1 MNHPRHSS
9 ADDGIS
15 YTRRDPVTARV
26 IYKAQVILRILG
38 RGAARAFMRT
48 MRLDAALI
56 ERVLGAQQDTLR
68 R

>member
-1 MNHPRHSS
+1 MNHPRHTA
-9 ADDGIS
+9 ADGMT

-26 IYKAQVILRILG
+26 IYKAQVILRVLG
-38 RGAARAFMRT
+38 AGAARAFMRG

-56 ERVLGAQQDTLR
+56 ERVLRAPQGGLR

>member
-1 MNHPRHSS
+1 MNHKVT
-9 ADDGIS
+9 
-15 YTRRDPVTARV
+15 YMRRDPVTARL

-38 RGAARAFMRT
+38 PGAARAFMRT

-56 ERVLGAQQDTLR
+56 ERVLGAQRDALR

>member
-1 MNHPRHSS
+1 MNHKVT
-9 ADDGIS
+9 
-15 YTRRDPVTARV
+15 YTRRDPVTARL

>member
-1 MNHPRHSS
+1 MNHPRHGL
-9 ADDGIS
+9 ADGTT

-26 IYKAQVILRILG
+26 VYKAEVILRLLG
-38 RGAARAFMRT
+38 PGAARAFMRG

-56 ERVLGAQQDTLR
+56 ERVLHAQQGALR